1 MHLKPA
7 KLYDLFRSLLL
18 CQLESR
24 VFNVR
29 SPTRSFV
36 WILPGKRRRERPARA
51 AAAVAL
57 LINSSL
63 SVVGNKESGKI
74 KICRADRL
82 LRDGKP
88 PTIL

>member
-1 MHLKPA
+1 MSV
-7 KLYDLFRSLLL
+7 RVSSLQ
-18 CQLESR
+18 CQIAYSLVCLDSSGEEEEG
-24 VFNVR
+24 
-29 SPTRSFV
+29 P
-36 WILPGKRRRERPARA
+36 RERPARA

>member
-1 MHLKPA
+1 MSV
-7 KLYDLFRSLLL
+7 RVSSLQ
-18 CQLESR
+18 CQIAYSLVCLDSSGEEEE
-24 VFNVR
+24 
-29 SPTRSFV
+29 
-36 WILPGKRRRERPARA
+36 GEARPARA